1 MEKKFN
7 ADLAAK
13 IKEPQTAAL
22 IAIRFL
28 ANMGYDHVTY
38 RFIGTEI
45 DITVFEDTLEESEK
59 TKILLDTILEDGW
72 TSEITERQLDSG
84 DHYSYIEYSYQI
96 TK

>member
-22 IAIRFL
+22 IAVRFL

-38 RFIGTEI
+38 RFIGNRIE
-45 DITVFEDTLEESEK
+45 ITVFEDTLEESEK
-59 TKILLDTILEDGW
+59 TKTLLDTILEEGW
-72 TSEITERQLDSG
+72 TSKISECQLNSG
-84 DHYSYIEYSYQI
+84 DYFTDIEYDYTI
-96 TK
+96 ED

>member
-13 IKEPQTAAL
+13 IKEPQTAAFL
-22 IAIRFL
+22 AVRIL

-38 RFIGTEI
+38 RYLAYRIE
-45 DITVFEDTLEESEK
+45 ITVFEDTREESEK
-59 TKILLDTILEDGW
+59 TKTLLDIILEEGW

-84 DHYSYIEYSYQI
+84 DYYTYIEYNYTI
-96 TK
+96 ED

>member
-22 IAIRFL
+22 IAVRFL

-38 RFIGTEI
+38 RFLGYRIE
-45 DITVFEDTLEESEK
+45 ITVFEDTLEEIEK
-59 TKILLDTILEDGW
+59 TKTLLDTILEEGW
-72 TSEITERQLDSG
+72 TSNTTEDKLQTGEDFC
-84 DHYSYIEYSYQI
+84 YIEYKYEI
-96 TK
+96 A

>member
-22 IAIRFL
+22 IAVRFL

-38 RFIGTEI
+38 RFIGTKIE
-45 DITVFEDTLEESEK
+45 ITVFEDTEEEIQK
-59 TKILLDTILEDGW
+59 TKTLLDTILEDEW
-72 TSEITERQLDSG
+72 NSRIEHNYIPSG
-84 DHYSYIEYSYQI
+84 EDFYYIEYNYDL
-96 TK
+96 TD

>member
-22 IAIRFL
+22 IAVRFL

-38 RFIGTEI
+38 RFVGTQIEL
-45 DITVFEDTLEESEK
+45 TVFEETREETEK
-59 TKILLDTILEDGW
+59 TKTLLDTILEEGW
-72 TSEITERQLDSG
+72 KSEITESRIYNGNSFC
-84 DHYSYIEYSYQI
+84 YIEYKYMI
-96 TK
+96 AK

>member
-22 IAIRFL
+22 IAVRFL

-38 RFIGTEI
+38 RFVGTYIEL
-45 DITVFEDTLEESEK
+45 TVFEDTREESEK
-59 TKILLDTILEDGW
+59 TKTLLDTILEEGW
-72 TSEITERQLDSG
+72 TSEISERQLENG
-84 DHYSYIEYSYQI
+84 DPFCYIEYKYMI
-96 TK
+96 AK

>member
-22 IAIRFL
+22 IAVRFL

-38 RFIGTEI
+38 RFLSNRIE
-45 DITVFEDTLEESEK
+45 ITVFEDTLEETEK
-59 TKILLDTILEDGW
+59 TQTLLDTILEEGW
-72 TSEITERQLDSG
+72 TSEITESQLKSG
-84 DHYSYIEYSYQI
+84 ESYTYIEYNYTI
-96 TK
+96 TD

>member
-13 IKEPQTAAL
+13 LKEPQTAAL

-28 ANMGYDHVTY
+28 ANSGYDHVTY
-38 RFIGTEI
+38 RFIGIRIEL
-45 DITVFEDTLEESEK
+45 TVFEDTEEEIQK
-59 TKILLDTILEDGW
+59 TKTLLDTILENGW
-72 TSEITERQLDSG
+72 ESNIEHRYLDSG
-84 DHYSYIEYSYQI
+84 DDFHYIEYIYNL

>member
-13 IKEPQTAAL
+13 IEEPQTAAL
-22 IAIRFL
+22 IAVRFL

-38 RFIGTEI
+38 RYLGTQIEL
-45 DITVFEDTLEESEK
+45 TVFEDTEEEIQK
-59 TKILLDTILEDGW
+59 TKTLLDTILESDW
-72 TSEITERQLDSG
+72 KSRTEHRYFSSG
-84 DHYSYIEYSYQI
+84 EDLHYIEYTYDL

>member
-22 IAIRFL
+22 IAVRFL

-38 RFIGTEI
+38 RFLGNRIE
-45 DITVFEDTLEESEK
+45 ITVFEDTIEESEK
-59 TKILLDTILEDGW
+59 TQTLLDTILEEGW
-72 TSEITERQLDSG
+72 TSEITERQLESG
-84 DHYSYIEYSYQI
+84 DYFSYIEYHYNI
-96 TK
+96 EN